1 MLHSFFSIWLSFWPS
16 PLFPLGAF
24 LIGWC
29 QMIRPQETFGSH
41 MKKWKVWQPRLPRL
55 VYPDW
60 LALVASHIY
69 GCGWALFQVVFSIAR
84 LHLLHWIRPVWIWL
98 RARSLSVLKQS
109 LFRSPSGRLL
119 CCSWIGLMLFFSPC
133 TVYVC
138 FTFCIAFTL
147 HGHRWNT
154 HEELPPTTKVRL
166 GCLWNIATH

>member
-60 LALVASHIY
+60 LGTGGFSHLWLWLSFVSSCLQYCQTSVIILDTSSMNLAACTITECLETKPFSFPQWATSLLFLDWAHAL
-69 GCGWALFQVVFSIAR
+69 L
-84 LHLLHWIRPVWIWL
+84 
-98 RARSLSVLKQS
+98 QS
-109 LFRSPSGRLL
+109 LYSICMFHLSYSFHLT
-119 CCSWIGLMLFFSPC
+119 WTQMEY
-133 TVYVC
+133 T
-138 FTFCIAFTL
+138 
-147 HGHRWNT
+147 
-154 HEELPPTTKVRL
+154 
-166 GCLWNIATH
+166 

>member
-60 LALVASHIY
+60 LGTGGFSHLWLWLSFVSSCLQYCQTSLIT
-69 GCGWALFQVVFSIAR
+69 LDTSM
-84 LHLLHWIRPVWIWL
+84 IRIWL

-166 GCLWNIATH
+166 GCL